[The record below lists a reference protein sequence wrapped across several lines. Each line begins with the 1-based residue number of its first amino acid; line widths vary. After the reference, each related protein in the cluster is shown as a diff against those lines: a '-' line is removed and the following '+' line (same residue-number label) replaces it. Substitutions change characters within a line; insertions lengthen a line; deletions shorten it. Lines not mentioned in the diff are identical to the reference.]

1 MSNTSITYLVISCA
15 AVFALCAFV
24 WLIVLP
30 AWQSYGK
37 VWERIAAS
45 FMSLYVLATFAGLG
59 ILIGAAVF
67 FYSDNL

>member
-1 MSNTSITYLVISCA
+1 MSNTAITYLVISCA

-59 ILIGAAVF
+59 TLIGAAVF